1 MGVYLFTPEDLIRYG
16 SARPEQLEVLREA
29 VLGKKDILI
38 VGSSRSG
45 KTKLVEALMHYIP
58 DDWKVAVVTAYGEFK
73 PFKPNIIVID
83 TQFDQRPLERRT
95 DEVIEKLKAI
105 NPVYIVID
113 TLHTVDS
120 ARIFREL
127 IDDYAFIVTSL
138 ALNEDIKSEVRHW
151 LRIDEETFNKFDIVV
166 YLKRD
171 FRTGMKVIDRIYR
184 VKDGELIEL
193 V

>member
-29 VLGKKDILI
+29 ILGKKDVLI

-58 DDWKVAVVTAYGEFK
+58 DEWKVAVVTAYGEFK

-83 TQFDQRPLERRT
+83 TQFDQRPLDKRT
-95 DEVIEKLKAI
+95 EEVIEKLKAV

-151 LRIDEETFNKFDIVV
+151 LRIDNETFDKFDVVV

-171 FRTGMKVIDRIYR
+171 FRTGRKVIDTVYK
-184 VKDGELIEL
+184 VKDGVLEAFL
-193 V
+193 

>member
-151 LRIDEETFNKFDIVV
+151 LRIDDETFNKFDIVV

-171 FRTGMKVIDRIYR
+171 FRTGRKVIDRIYR